1 MLRTLCVTILST
13 TVSILTTAAF
23 AAGPVDEPYTVY
35 VSEAGSYAR
44 CGPSG
49 EHYRTDRLIEGE
61 ALEVYLETDDGW
73 LGIRPPETSF
83 CWVPAD
89 QVEIDADGTTGTIL
103 DPDAVAW
110 IGTNLGRAR
119 KYRWQV
125 QFQVGE
131 TVALIGNTSRE
142 TESGE
147 QESWL
152 RIVPPP
158 GEFRWVHDSQIV
170 KSREAMAKLQS
181 ERKNMLLAGAVPT
194 AERASDEP
202 ADSANDVDAPPAPF
216 DMEAAQREVVEA
228 GGSVIGDAEIAQV
241 SHVEVEPRGSFRSRM
256 SVANDIRV
264 RDMADQD
271 SQVEQVEATDSSWT
285 QAYRSAPPRERT
297 ASQNL
302 PASAAFPGD
311 RTGAGSGQLQQMQM
325 ELARLMASE
334 ASPRQAEALRSDV
347 ELLIQ
352 TSTDPVDRGRAR
364 LLIDRI
370 DQYREIASR
379 RSGQPMGL
387 STPAPAAPAVAPTT
401 TSSRVASAPRYDRE
415 GWLVEVYSSRPEAPP
430 FALTDRDG
438 QTIAYLSPAVGINAR
453 RMLNQ
458 QVGIVGRL
466 STRSEGATP
475 HYIGEQVVRLKR

>member
-13 TVSILTTAAF
+13 TVSILTSAAF

-89 QVEIDADGTTGTIL
+89 QVEIDADGTTGTIT

-131 TVALIGNTSRE
+131 TVALIGNSSRE
-142 TESGE
+142 TESGD
-147 QESWL
+147 QETWL

-158 GEFRWVHDSQIV
+158 GEFRWIHDSQIV
-170 KSREAMAKLQS
+170 KSREAMAQLQLD
-181 ERKNMLLAGAVPT
+181 RKNNQVAAVVRQPAG
-194 AERASDEP
+194 ES
-202 ADSANDVDAPPAPF
+202 ADTPRVEDPPPAPF
-216 DMEAAQREVVEA
+216 NVQAAQQQVATV
-228 GGSVIGDAEIAQV
+228 GGSILGEDVPVTQV
-241 SHVEVEPRGSFRSRM
+241 GHAEVEPQSHFQSRM
-256 SVANDIRV
+256 SVADNV
-264 RDMADQD
+264 RMQDM
-271 SQVEQVEATDSSWT
+271 EAQESGAAMVQEEGSSWT
-285 QAYRSAPPRERT
+285 QALRSAPPRDRPT
-297 ASQNL
+297 NQNL
-302 PASAAFPGD
+302 QASATFPSD
-311 RTGAGSGQLQQMQM
+311 RPRAASSQLQQMQM

-334 ASPRQAEALRSDV
+334 GSVQQAQALRTQV
-347 ELLIQ
+347 ESLIQ
-352 TSTDPVDRGRAR
+352 TASDPVDRGRAR
-364 LLIDRI
+364 LLVDRI
-370 DQYREIASR
+370 DQYQEIASR
-379 RSGQPMGL
+379 HSEQPMVQ
-387 STPAPAAPAVAPTT
+387 SAPASAPPQAPAVAAAP
-401 TSSRVASAPRYDRE
+401 RASAPVRYDRQ
-415 GWLVEVYSSRPEAPP
+415 GWLVQVFSARPDAPP

-438 QTIAYLSPAVGINAR
+438 QTIAYLSPAAGINAR
-453 RMLNQ
+453 RMLNKE
-458 QVGIVGRL
+458 VGIVGRVDP
-466 STRSEGATP
+466 RSESATP
-475 HYIGEQVVRLKR
+475 HYLAEQIVRLKR